1 MITLGTPTDQIDDD
15 VLATP
20 GGFAWWYLDITDA
33 HGNGLVLIW
42 SFGLP
47 FLPGYASAA
56 RRDQAPPARKRPSL
70 NICIYRDGDLD
81 FYLLQTY
88 APDAVER
95 TAPGEWQF
103 GQTELKTESRGDSRH
118 ARVDL
123 DCPIPGS
130 DGHATGRIEASGP
143 RARFEEGALEPSDR
157 PLHEWRLLTATADG
171 SFEITCPDTTYTA
184 TGRAYHDCNLGR
196 RPLHELGID
205 YWMWGR
211 MPRENHE
218 FIYYILWPSEDGR
231 AGAPPTDRSTT
242 SFGLTIDSDGHTEL
256 HRDLACRRH
265 HRQRSLGGMTWWDR
279 LDWLPAT
286 SNADEPNLSITY
298 RDKIDSGPFYLR
310 FMTESDGH
318 RGIAECIAPHRIDLA
333 RHRPLVNM
341 RVDHRHQANSMWL
354 PLFSGP
360 KASRVRRLLGQWW

>member
-56 RRDQAPPARKRPSL
+56 RRDQAPPARERPSL
-70 NICIYRDGDLD
+70 NICIYRDGELD

-95 TAPGEWQF
+95 TAPGEWRF
-103 GQTELKTESRGDSRH
+103 GQSNLKTESRGDSRH
-118 ARVDL
+118 VHVDL

-143 RARFEEGALEPSDR
+143 RARFDDGALEPSDR

-171 SFEITCPDTTYTA
+171 SFDITCPDTTYTA

-196 RPLHELGID
+196 RPLHDLGID

-211 MPRENHE
+211 MPRDDHE

-231 AGAPPTDRSTT
+231 AGAPPTDRPTT
-242 SFGLTIDSDGHTEL
+242 SFGLTIDDDGHTEL
-256 HRDLACRRH
+256 HRDLECRRH
-265 HRQRSLGGMTWWDR
+265 HRQRSLGGMTWWNR

-286 SNADEPNLSITY
+286 SDSDRPTLSVNY

-341 RVDHRHQANSMWL
+341 RVDHRHQTNSMWL

-360 KASRVRRLLGQWW
+360 KTSRVRRLLGQWW